1 MFKSRVNILTVCQT
15 AQVLQILRRSTKPKG
30 GGLQKTISNKQLNI
44 GDYNYDAFKKKLQS
58 ELVTEY
64 L

>member
-44 GDYNYDAFKKKLQS
+44 GDYNYDA
-58 ELVTEY
+58 Y
-64 L
+64 

>member
-1 MFKSRVNILTVCQT
+1 MTLCQT

-30 GGLQKTISNKQLNI
+30 VGLQKTIINKQLNI
-44 GDYNYDAFKKKLQS
+44 GDYNYDAFKNKLQS
-58 ELVTEY
+58 ELVTVY

>member
-1 MFKSRVNILTVCQT
+1 MTLCQL
-15 AQVLQILRRSTKPKG
+15 AQLLQRIRRSAKPKG
-30 GGLQKTISNKQLNI
+30 GGLQKTISNKQSNI